1 MAPGGAA
8 SESQEDYLEAIL
20 AIIEQKGGVR
30 AKDIAERLGVT
41 SASVTG
47 ALRSLSERGLLTH
60 APYDVIALTARGR
73 KLAAD
78 VTRRHRLLHRFLV
91 EVLGVDADEA
101 QGIACRMEHA
111 LSPDVTERLARF
123 VGLTEMC
130 PTGGDE
136 WISAVV
142 AALRGV
148 EDPDALRK
156 CIERCTKARRRPDGQ
171 GAIAGGD

>member
-1 MAPGGAA
+1 MGPGPVA

-20 AIIEQKGGVR
+20 ATIEEKGGVR

-78 VTRRHRLLHRFLV
+78 VTRRHRLLHKFLV

-111 LSPDVTERLARF
+111 LSPDVTERLATF

-136 WISAVV
+136 WICAVV
-142 AALRGV
+142 AALSEV

-156 CIERCTKARRRPDGQ
+156 CIEKCARAQGKADRH
-171 GAIAGGD
+171 GAIAGRD